1 MTTNIEIQTAEQN
14 IAKLKHR
21 VTGPDGHTEKLPSAN
36 QTAALNALANE
47 HEIIRL
53 AKRIEQFL
61 GILIRDYTSMAEMFC
76 ANGETC
82 LYNMTN
88 ELPELKSQLRCRKEA
103 RTLYDD
109 LLH

>member
-1 MTTNIEIQTAEQN
+1 MKTNVEIQAAEQN

-21 VTGPDGHTEKLPSAN
+21 VTSPDGHTEKLPSAN
-36 QTAALNALANE
+36 QTDALNALANE

-61 GILIRDYTSMAEMFC
+61 GNLVRDYTSMAEMFC

-82 LYNMTN
+82 LFNITN
-88 ELPELKSQLRCRKEA
+88 ELPELKAQLRCRKEA
-103 RTLYDD
+103 RNLYIEM
-109 LLH
+109 LR

>member
-1 MTTNIEIQTAEQN
+1 METNIEIQTAEAN
-14 IAKLKHR
+14 I
-21 VTGPDGHTEKLPSAN
+21 EKLA
-36 QTAALNALANE
+36 TRKIEEVALNALANE

-61 GILIRDYTSMAEMFC
+61 GILVRDYASMAELFC

-88 ELPELKSQLRCRKEA
+88 ELPELKAQLRCRKEA
-103 RTLYDD
+103 RNLYSEMIR
-109 LLH
+109 